1 MKALAVATGVVL
13 LSWHAQAESLADVL
27 ARMDRA
33 AQDFHSLS
41 ASMKRLHF
49 TAVLSESDTTEG
61 VVRLKRVKN
70 GKEGTTGVVEFQKP
84 EPRTIF
90 IKGKTAEI
98 FYPKANT
105 LEIYDTSKYTSNIDQ
120 ILLLGFGVSS
130 GDLRSSYDIKDGGAQ
145 KIGTANATRI
155 ELNPK
160 SAELKKVT
168 TGIEMWIPEGESNPI
183 RIKFNASKDYDLVDY
198 SDIKVNPA
206 LPDSAFELKTPPN
219 VKKIYPQ
226 K

>member
-1 MKALAVATGVVL
+1 MKALAAATGVLL
-13 LSWHAQAESLADVL
+13 LSWHAQAEPLADIL

-41 ASMKRLHF
+41 ATMKRVHF
-49 TAVLSESDTTEG
+49 TAVLSEKEETEG
-61 VVRLKRVKN
+61 VVRLKRGKG
-70 GKEGTTGVVEFQKP
+70 GKEGTAGVVDFQRP

-90 IKGKTAEI
+90 IKGKTAQI

-130 GDLRSSYDIKDGGAQ
+130 SELRTSYDIKDGGTQ
-145 KIGTANATRI
+145 KIGSTDATRI
-155 ELNPK
+155 ELAPK

-183 RIKFNASKDYDLVDY
+183 RIQFNASKDYDLVDY
-198 SDIKVNPA
+198 SDIKVNPV
-206 LPDSAFELKTPPN
+206 LPDSAFDLKTPPN